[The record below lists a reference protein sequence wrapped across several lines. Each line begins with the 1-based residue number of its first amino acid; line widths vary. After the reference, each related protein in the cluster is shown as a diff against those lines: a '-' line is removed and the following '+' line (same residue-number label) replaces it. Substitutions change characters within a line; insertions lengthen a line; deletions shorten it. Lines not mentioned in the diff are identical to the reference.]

1 MQIYSANFTSNL
13 AETVITFNA
22 AFLSYSKLDDIA
34 FPLFSFAIS
43 RITFFYNKY
52 SFASLLDTK

>member
-13 AETVITFNA
+13 TETVITLNA

-34 FPLFSFAIS
+34 FPLSVLQFLA
-43 RITFFYNKY
+43 
-52 SFASLLDTK
+52 

>member
-13 AETVITFNA
+13 TETVITFNA

-34 FPLFSFAIS
+34 FPLSVLQFLA
-43 RITFFYNKY
+43 
-52 SFASLLDTK
+52 